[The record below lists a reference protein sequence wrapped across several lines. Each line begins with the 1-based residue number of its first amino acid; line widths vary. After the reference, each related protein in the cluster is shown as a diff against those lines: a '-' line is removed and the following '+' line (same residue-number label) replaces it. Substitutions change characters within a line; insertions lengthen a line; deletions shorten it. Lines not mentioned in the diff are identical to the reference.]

1 MIFIMGNKLMKRLYD
16 KVENIILAIAFLTK
30 LPVPGKLNYSSSKLA
45 DGLSFAP
52 IIGFIIGGFLV
63 IIYYMSGLVFP
74 DHIVSGLILAFYV
87 YITGGLHI
95 DGLGD
100 LGDGLYS
107 GRKDDAFYK
116 VMKDSR
122 LGTGGFLSILSVLT
136 FDYLFLLETMNW
148 KVLLLLPVAG
158 RLAMLFGAVIGQYPK
173 NYDGSGKLFIDGGNI
188 RNTWCILLLILS
200 LFYIIFNIKGILIF
214 LCLFILTYVLVIRWS
229 KRLDGITGDM
239 LGALVEYSQVAF
251 LVMVYILFK

>member
-1 MIFIMGNKLMKRLYD
+1 MKWLYD
-16 KVENIILAIAFLTK
+16 KVENIILAIGFLTK
-30 LPVPGKLNYSSSKLA
+30 LPVPGKLNYSNSKLA

-52 IIGFIIGGFLV
+52 IIGFIIGGLLV
-63 IIYYMSGLVFP
+63 MVYYVSGLVFP
-74 DHIVSGLILAFYV
+74 DHIVAGLILVFYV
-87 YITGGLHI
+87 YITGGLHV

-107 GRKDDAFYK
+107 GKKDASFYR

-122 LGTGGFLSILSVLT
+122 LGTGGFLSIIFVLT

-173 NYDGSGKLFIDGGNI
+173 NYDGSGKLFINGRGI
-188 RNTWCILLLILS
+188 RNSGWMLFFVLLIFYILL
-200 LFYIIFNIKGILIF
+200 NIQGILIF
-214 LCLFILTYVLVIRWS
+214 LGLLVYTSILVMNWS
-229 KRLDGITGDM
+229 KRLGGITGDM
-239 LGALVEYSQVAF
+239 LGALLEYSQLAF
-251 LVMVYILFK
+251 LVLIYILTLTFA